1 MTSNDELS
9 IALLARDKMSPVPS
23 AVEMLLDVYPGAE
36 VLVVDIGHPES
47 IRSAID
53 AAVAAAD
60 AGERVRV
67 IEAARF
73 ANTNAAWNAAMTA
86 ATGSYLMTVEN
97 DVAVGPGVAEELI
110 GVVSRG
116 YDVAVPRIL
125 EQDGSLHFDPVVSRI
140 DEVEGGVHSKLVRRP
155 EDGQPP
161 LDGDRRIA
169 HLEKHC
175 FLTSMETA
183 RRLAPFDEQMHC
195 RTDIDVSMQCRA
207 RDLRIGFTPDAQVSF
222 SRNLDVAVD
231 RDLFAHRWDTQA
243 TEFANRRLV
252 EKWHL
257 VDYRSSVAFALKMQA
272 HLAASVEAAGL

>member
-67 IEAARF
+67 IEAARV

-97 DVAVGPGVAEELI
+97 DVAVGTGVAEELI
-110 GVVSRG
+110 G
-116 YDVAVPRIL
+116 
-125 EQDGSLHFDPVVSRI
+125 
-140 DEVEGGVHSKLVRRP
+140 
-155 EDGQPP
+155 
-161 LDGDRRIA
+161 
-169 HLEKHC
+169 
-175 FLTSMETA
+175 
-183 RRLAPFDEQMHC
+183 
-195 RTDIDVSMQCRA
+195 
-207 RDLRIGFTPDAQVSF
+207 
-222 SRNLDVAVD
+222 
-231 RDLFAHRWDTQA
+231 
-243 TEFANRRLV
+243 
-252 EKWHL
+252 
-257 VDYRSSVAFALKMQA
+257 
-272 HLAASVEAAGL
+272 